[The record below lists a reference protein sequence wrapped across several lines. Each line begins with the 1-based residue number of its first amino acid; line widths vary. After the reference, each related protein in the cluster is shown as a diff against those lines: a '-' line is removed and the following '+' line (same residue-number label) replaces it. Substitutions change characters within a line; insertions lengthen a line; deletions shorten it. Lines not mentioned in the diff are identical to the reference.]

1 MAIATVTKNFQYYH
15 FLVQFGSSKDFKE
28 IKDICMYQSKILEKK
43 NLVDRSITFNDK
55 LILCTLFLSEKSNIF
70 SR

>member
-15 FLVQFGSSKDFKE
+15 FLVQFGSSKDLKK

-43 NLVDRSITFNDK
+43 NLVDRSITFYDK